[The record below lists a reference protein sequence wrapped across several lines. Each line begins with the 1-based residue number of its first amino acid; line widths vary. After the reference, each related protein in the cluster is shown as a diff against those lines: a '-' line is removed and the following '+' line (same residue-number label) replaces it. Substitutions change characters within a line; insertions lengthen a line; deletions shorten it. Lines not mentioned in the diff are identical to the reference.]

1 MKNHNKKLFL
11 SIAFS
16 LAIAYS
22 IVSSHVALAFA
33 PCSNAFP
40 EGLSYSPSVEACD
53 GKAAIILFGP
63 LRNSFSAVVR
73 DCNNNDRDPC
83 HSGPTSCGTNV
94 SSPFKAVKLVRAKV
108 SREGKQYDAT
118 IHCMRE
124 RGDSEVYKLVRR
136 ITVKKV
142 NPIRNSSD
150 ILRVCLRTRTSA
162 VKPVTIVSTSSFRL
176 PGNSGFNSA
185 CRTQGYL
192 NCSLA
197 YRDVCPA
204 Y

>member
-1 MKNHNKKLFL
+1 MKISKQILYIGIFVAA
-11 SIAFS
+11 AFS
-16 LAIAYS
+16 ALS
-22 IVSSHVALAFA
+22 GQVAHAFG
-33 PCSNAFP
+33 PCTNAFP

-53 GKAAIILFGP
+53 GKAAVILFGP

-83 HSGPTSCGTNV
+83 HSGEKSCATNA
-94 SSPFKAVKLVRAKV
+94 SSPFKAVKIVRGKV
-108 SREGKQYDAT
+108 LRNDRQYDAT

-142 NPIRNSSD
+142 NPVRKSSD
-150 ILRVCLRTRTSA
+150 VLKVCLRTRTSP
-162 VKPVTIVSTSSFRL
+162 VRPVTIVSTTSFRI
-176 PGNSGFNSA
+176 PGNTGFNNA
-185 CRTQGYL
+185 CSTQGYL
-192 NCSLA
+192 NCSIA
-197 YRDVCPA
+197 YSDVCPA